1 MKGILDYYR
10 RHPHQLRQAL
20 QTAHRLWRTE
30 GAAGVWRHVQT
41 RIAEEAHRTPPRC
54 PYTEWTARYDRLTDA
69 DRQRVQERI
78 AQLAYRPVFSIIM
91 PVCDPDVRWL
101 RAALTSVK
109 RQLYPYWQL
118 CIADDA
124 STRADVR
131 RCLTEATQADERI
144 GVVYRPTRGG
154 IAAASNSALE
164 LATGDFVTFLD
175 HDDELAEQA
184 LACLAVELNA
194 HPETD
199 VLYTDEDQLDAR
211 GRRFAPHFKPQW
223 SPEFLRGCHYLA
235 HLTAYRTAKV
245 RAVGGFRLGFD
256 GAQDYDLCLRIIE
269 RTEPAR
275 IRHVPHVLYHW
286 RITAGSTAGGVEA
299 KPYAVAAAHRALVE
313 HLDRTEPGAEVITN
327 SFGRHRIRYPLP
339 KPLPRV
345 SILMGTR
352 DHAALTQTALQGV
365 LEGTDYANL
374 EVVLVD
380 NGSREAAA
388 LALFEQLR
396 RDPRVRVIA
405 HDAPFNFS
413 AINNLAARHATGDV
427 FVLLNNDVQVI
438 HADWLTELVRQVVRP
453 DVGVVGAKLLYPDD
467 TIQHAGVVL
476 GIRGVAGH
484 VHQRAARSARSVP
497 SNVQLVWNEVAREV
511 SAVTG
516 ACLAIR
522 REVFELVGGLDA
534 DNLAVAFNDVDLCLR
549 VRERGY
555 RVLFTPWV
563 ELYHVESAS
572 RGSDHRPERR
582 LTFQRECEYM
592 RARWGAALDD
602 DPYYNPNLT
611 LARLD
616 ASPVVP
622 RRPYFFREPPACR

>member
-1 MKGILDYYR
+1 MKGLLDYYR
-10 RHPHQLRQAL
+10 RRPQRIQQAL
-20 QTAHRLWRTE
+20 QTARRLWRTE
-30 GAAGVWRHVQT
+30 GAAGVWRHVQI

-54 PYTEWTARYDRLTDA
+54 SYAKWTTRYDRLTDA
-69 DRQRVQERI
+69 DRRRIRERI
-78 AQLAYRPVFSIIM
+78 EGLAFRPTFSIIM

-101 RAALTSVK
+101 RAALASVR
-109 RQLYPYWQL
+109 RQLYPHWRL
-118 CIADDA
+118 CVADDA

-131 RCLTEATQADERI
+131 RCLDEAAQSDARI

-154 IAAASNSALE
+154 VAAASNTALE
-164 LATGDFVTFLD
+164 TADGDFVAFLD
-175 HDDELAEQA
+175 HDDVLAEHA

-199 VLYTDEDQLDAR
+199 VLYTDEDQLDVR

-245 RAVGGFRLGFD
+245 RAVGGFRAGFD
-256 GAQDYDLCLRIIE
+256 GAQDYDLCLRIVE
-269 RTEPAR
+269 QTEPAR

-286 RITAGSTAGGVEA
+286 RVSAGSTAGGVEA
-299 KPYAVAAAHRALVE
+299 KPYAVAAAHRALSE
-313 HLDRTEPGAEVITN
+313 HLARVEPGAAVTTTPA
-327 SFGRHRIRYPLP
+327 GRHRVHYPLP
-339 KPLPRV
+339 RPLPRV
-345 SILMGTR
+345 SVLMGTR
-352 DHAALTQTALQGV
+352 DHAAMTQTALQGV
-365 LEGTDYANL
+365 LEETDYADL

-380 NGSREAAA
+380 NGSREAEA
-388 LALFEQLR
+388 LALFERLR
-396 RDPRVRVIA
+396 RDPRVRVIRY
-405 HDAPFNFS
+405 DAPFNFS

-427 FVLLNNDVQVI
+427 FVLLNNDVRVI
-438 HADWLTELVRQVVRP
+438 HPDWLAELVRQVMRP
-453 DVGVVGAKLLYPDD
+453 DVGVVGARLLYPDD
-467 TIQHAGVVL
+467 TLQHAGVVL

-484 VHQRAARSARSVP
+484 VHQRAPRYARGAP
-497 SNVQLVWNEVAREV
+497 SNVQLLWNEVARET

-522 REVFELVGGLDA
+522 REVFEQVGGLDA
-534 DNLAVAFNDVDLCLR
+534 ENLAVAFNDVDLCLR

-563 ELYHVESAS
+563 ELYHLESAS
-572 RGSDHRPERR
+572 RGSDERPERR

-592 RARWGAALDD
+592 RNRWGALLDD

-611 LARLD
+611 LERLD
-616 ASPVVP
+616 ASPAAP
-622 RRPYFFREPPACR
+622 RRPYFFRESPSCR